1 MQKTYRCL
9 ILTNAYVLNPS
20 LAYFRDRMSEEFSL
34 LEIESESK
42 TAAEIFAHVAGDGS
56 IQHEPL
62 PYDFVLYLDK
72 DRYLASLLEKCGL
85 RLFNSAAAIEAC
97 DDKMLTHLALADQGI
112 AMPATVSG
120 PLCYVPSHDRT
131 FINNLMKA
139 IPFPM
144 VAKANYG
151 SQGQSVYLVENEAQ
165 LLEMESKLQN
175 QARIYQQFIAT
186 SKGFDD
192 RIIVIGGRF
201 YCGYRRRS
209 LNGDFR
215 SNIAQGG
222 TGEAHEMSKAQI
234 DIAEKAA
241 RILGLDYCGVDLLDS
256 GDPEKPILCEVN
268 SNAFFRGAE
277 KVTGKNVAKAYA
289 EYIVQSVYESKSA
302 K

>member
-34 LEIESESK
+34 LGIESESK
-42 TAAEIFAHVAGDGS
+42 TAAEIFAHIAGDGS

-97 DDKMLTHLALADQGI
+97 DDKMLTHLALANQGI

-120 PLCYVPSHDRT
+120 PLCYVPSEDKT
-131 FINNLMKA
+131 FLNNLMGA

-165 LLEMESKLQN
+165 LLEMESKLQS
-175 QARIYQQFIAT
+175 QARIYQEFIAT

-201 YCGYRRRS
+201 FCGYRRRS

-222 TGEAHEMSKAQI
+222 TGEAHKMSDAQI
-234 DIAEKAA
+234 AIAEKAA
-241 RILGLDYCGVDLLDS
+241 KILGLDYCGVDLLDS
-256 GDPEKPILCEVN
+256 GDPENPILCEVN
-268 SNAFFRGAE
+268 SNAFFLGAE

-289 EYIVQSVYESKSA
+289 EYIVQTVYESKSA